1 MNEDSCTPPF
11 LCCSGIWL
19 NLKAVFGDE
28 VLGSV
33 LWKALLSATAA
44 LFPPRPSLSFAFQ
57 LSVWGSQTDPS
68 KPSLFPWS
76 ICPSLPPSAFLF
88 LEGAPS
94 CLCVQMTCV
103 ITSTPVNEF
112 TPLQLSRDVQQHRL
126 VSTVT
131 RGYLGSSLPLPMPR
145 GPARS
150 GETRHFNACGRRPQK
165 SALLER
171 PHRPLE
177 ETEEHCRQTVFTS
190 GHVWWITIET
200 LYSP

>member
-1 MNEDSCTPPF
+1 MYTPFSLLLWDLAQSQGCFWRWSPRF
-11 LCCSGIWL
+11 CS
-19 NLKAVFGDE
+19 LK
-28 VLGSV
+28 GSFI
-33 LWKALLSATAA
+33 SHRGS
-44 LFPPRPSLSFAFQ
+44 FPPRPSLSFAFQ

-145 GPARS
+145 GQLGVARLCIL
-150 GETRHFNACGRRPQK
+150 TRADGDRRSQ
-165 SALLER
+165 
-171 PHRPLE
+171 
-177 ETEEHCRQTVFTS
+177 HC
-190 GHVWWITIET
+190 
-200 LYSP
+200 